1 MSTPIDTTKTT
12 GRHPV
17 NVTHLVMGL
26 VFLGIAGSWALR
38 QLGVISAEGGR
49 WVLPVIL
56 ILAGA
61 AGLAAAV
68 AKGLSRNRQAT
79 GDTMENTTDEP
90 FGDSDEDPFQT
101 D

>member
-1 MSTPIDTTKTT
+1 MSNPVDTTKNTS
-12 GRHPV
+12 RHPV

-38 QLGVISAEGGR
+38 QLDVISAEGGR

-56 ILAGA
+56 ILAGG
-61 AGLAAAV
+61 AGLVAAV
-68 AKGLSRNRQAT
+68 AKGLSRGRKPT
-79 GDTMENTTDEP
+79 EEP
-90 FGDSDEDPFQT
+90 YDDSDEDPFQT

>member
-1 MSTPIDTTKTT
+1 MSTPINTTKNT

-38 QLGVISAEGGR
+38 QLDVISAEGGR

-61 AGLAAAV
+61 AGLVAAV
-68 AKGLSRNRQAT
+68 AKGLSRSRKTA
-79 GDTMENTTDEP
+79 EEP
-90 FGDSDEDPFQT
+90 YAESDEDPFHT

>member
-1 MSTPIDTTKTT
+1 MSTPIDTTKNT

-38 QLGVISAEGGR
+38 QLDIISAEGGR

-56 ILAGA
+56 ILAGG
-61 AGLAAAV
+61 AGLVAAV
-68 AKGLSRNRQAT
+68 AKGLSRGRN
-79 GDTMENTTDEP
+79 EP
-90 FGDSDEDPFQT
+90 VDQPVESDEDPFQT

>member
-1 MSTPIDTTKTT
+1 MSMHTDTTKSTN

-38 QLGVISAEGGR
+38 QLGVIGAEGGR

-56 ILAGA
+56 VLAGA
-61 AGLAAAV
+61 AGLVAAV
-68 AKGLSRNRQAT
+68 ARGLSRSRQTA
-79 GDTMENTTDEP
+79 EEP
-90 FGDSDEDPFQT
+90 YADSPDDHPEDPFHT